1 MNDTSPKPSNR
12 THVLRLAG
20 RIAHIFI
27 QSKLTPL
34 FIVGALLLGTFSILQ
49 TPREEEP
56 QIVVP
61 MLDVFVQMPGAS
73 AEEVTQRATVPME
86 KLIREIPGV
95 EYIYSISH
103 PGLSMVI
110 VRFYVGTKEE
120 DAIVK
125 TYNKLYSNFDRIPQG
140 VSQPIIKA
148 RSIDDVPILA
158 LTLWG
163 KNYNAYQLRR
173 IAGELEHSFKQLDDV
188 SETTIIGGQP
198 RTLRVVL
205 DTQRLSAYGL
215 TPGSIVM
222 QLGAAN
228 TRSQSGSFASENR
241 EFQVEAGNFF
251 TRPVGTGQLRFV
263 RRREGNDG
271 ERGKR
276 GISRG
281 HHHARQAQGSECDA
295 DCGKRFEKDRRPARQ
310 HAAKRS
316 DRQRDAQL

>member
-1 MNDTSPKPSNR
+1 MLS
-12 THVLRLAG
+12 
-20 RIAHIFI
+20 F
-27 QSKLTPL
+27 
-34 FIVGALLLGTFSILQ
+34 LGIFSILQ

-86 KLIREIPGV
+86 KLLREIPGV

-163 KNYNAYQLRR
+163 KNYDAYQLRR
-173 IAGELEHSFKQLDDV
+173 IAGELEHSLKQLDDV

-198 RTLRVVL
+198 RKLRVVL
-205 DTQRLSAYGL
+205 DTQRLAAYGL
-215 TPGSIVM
+215 TPSSVVM

-228 TRSQSGSFASENR
+228 TRSQAGSFARGNE

-251 TRPVGTGQLRFV
+251 TRPEELQQVVVGVHAGRPVYLRDVAEKILRRPSGTGQLRPV
-263 RRREGNDG
+263 RQRQRNYWKHGKCRIPSRNDYPG
-271 ERGKR
+271 
-276 GISRG
+276 
-281 HHHARQAQGSECDA
+281 QAQGRERHAHFRERSA
-295 DCGKRFEKDRRPARQ
+295 KD
-310 HAAKRS
+310 
-316 DRQRDAQL
+316 